1 MSKNFDEQLIKPV
14 PNERQT
20 TILEMGY
27 YNFIHFGIN
36 TFTHKEWGSGHE
48 PLTKFKLKTL
58 DTDKWVQDLMATG
71 SKGVILTAK
80 HHDGFCLFPSKYTD
94 YCIKNTPFMDG
105 KGDVVG
111 SLAASCKKYNFKFGF
126 YLSPW
131 DRHEPTYGT
140 EAYNDYFCNQLEE
153 LCTNYGEIFCVWF
166 DGACGEG
173 ANGKKQRY
181 DWERYY
187 QTIHK
192 YQPNCVISNC
202 AYDIRWIGNE
212 GGRCREAE
220 WSVVPKRLQC
230 FDEVMRAS
238 QQKEGTFAMAKID
251 NTDDDLG
258 ERHTIIEGEEMVFWP
273 SEMDISAT
281 YAGWF
286 YRKWFEIF
294 LARSVNNLVACYM
307 RSVGNNATLLVNVAP
322 NPKGELPA
330 KFIRRMKKAK
340 EKVQIIFKEQV
351 ECSLEKVSDF
361 EYHIT
366 FPKGKVSKVVLGEDL
381 SKSQRVESFELY
393 ANGKKIFKSKTIGFK
408 KFCIFGKIDTDKIIV
423 KVTDSRCESY
433 LGYAKVYR

>member
-1 MSKNFDEQLIKPV
+1 MDKNFDEQLIKPV

-20 TILEMGY
+20 TIFEMGY

-131 DRHEPTYGT
+131 DRHEPTYGS

-251 NTDDDLG
+251 STDDDLG

-351 ECSLEKVSDF
+351 ECKLEKMSDF

-393 ANGKKIFKSKTIGFK
+393 ANGKKIFKSKTALKSFVFLEKLIQIK
-408 KFCIFGKIDTDKIIV
+408 
-423 KVTDSRCESY
+423 S
-433 LGYAKVYR
+433 

>member
-1 MSKNFDEQLIKPV
+1 MDKNFDEQLIKPV

-20 TILEMGY
+20 TIFEMGY

-94 YCIKNTPFMDG
+94 YCIKNTQFMDG

-286 YRKWFEIF
+286 YRKWFKIF

-351 ECSLEKVSDF
+351 DCKLEKMSDF

-408 KFCIFGKIDTDKIIV
+408 KFCIFGEIDTDKIIV
-423 KVTDSRCESY
+423 KVTDSRCEPY

>member
-20 TILEMGY
+20 AIFEMGY

-58 DTDKWVQDLMATG
+58 DTDKWVQDLIATG

-230 FDEVMRAS
+230 FDEVMKAS

-273 SEMDISAT
+273 SEMDVSVT
-281 YAGWF
+281 EYGWF
-286 YRKWFEIF
+286 NKRWMRWFF
-294 LARSVNNLVACYM
+294 SRSVDDFVGCYL
-307 RSVGNNATLLVNVAP
+307 RSVGNNATLLLNVGP
-322 NPKGELPA
+322 NEKGELPA
-330 KFIRRMKKAK
+330 KFINRMIAAK
-340 EKVQIIFKEQV
+340 EKLQDMFKDKIQCTIEKINDYEYQV
-351 ECSLEKVSDF
+351 
-361 EYHIT
+361 T
-366 FPKGKVSKVVLGEDL
+366 FPKTAVSKVVLSEDL
-381 SKSQRVESFELY
+381 TKSQRVEVFALS
-393 ANGKKIFKSKTIGFK
+393 ANGNEVFKGRTIGFK
-408 KFCIFGKIDTDKIIV
+408 KICIFDSVETDKILLKIS
-423 KVTDSRCESY
+423 DSRCEPY
-433 LGYAKVYR
+433 IKDIKVYK

>member
-1 MSKNFDEQLIKPV
+1 
-14 PNERQT
+14 
-20 TILEMGY
+20 
-27 YNFIHFGIN
+27 
-36 TFTHKEWGSGHE
+36 
-48 PLTKFKLKTL
+48 
-58 DTDKWVQDLMATG
+58 
-71 SKGVILTAK
+71 
-80 HHDGFCLFPSKYTD
+80 
-94 YCIKNTPFMDG
+94 MDG

-131 DRHEPTYGT
+131 DRHEPTYGS

-251 NTDDDLG
+251 STDDDLG

-351 ECSLEKVSDF
+351 ECKKKKMSDF

-423 KVTDSRCESY
+423 KVTDSRCEPY

>member
-1 MSKNFDEQLIKPV
+1 MDKSFDEQLIKPV

-20 TILEMGY
+20 TIFEMGY

-187 QTIHK
+187 QAIHK

-351 ECSLEKVSDF
+351 ECKLEKMSDF

-408 KFCIFGKIDTDKIIV
+408 KFCIFGKIDTERTEKGNARPINIF
-423 KVTDSRCESY
+423 
-433 LGYAKVYR
+433 

>member
-1 MSKNFDEQLIKPV
+1 MSKSLDEQLVVPV
-14 PNERQT
+14 PNERQMA
-20 TILEMGY
+20 IFNMGY

-48 PLTKFKLKTL
+48 PLSKFKLKNL
-58 DTDKWVQDLMATG
+58 DTDKWVQDLIATG

-111 SLAASCKKYNFKFGF
+111 SLAKSCKKYNFKFGF

-131 DRHEPTYGT
+131 DRHEPTYGS

-173 ANGKKQRY
+173 PNGKKQRY

-187 QTIHK
+187 EVIHK
-192 YQPNCVISNC
+192 YQPNCIISNC
-202 AYDIRWIGNE
+202 AKDVRWIGNE

-230 FDEVMRAS
+230 FDEVMRN
-238 QQKEGTFAMAKID
+238 QQQQEGTFAMAKID
-251 NTDDDLG
+251 NTDDNLG
-258 ERHTIIEGEEMVFWP
+258 ERNTIIDGEELVFWP

-281 YAGWF
+281 EYGWF
-286 YRKWFEIF
+286 NLRWMRWFF
-294 LARSVNNLVACYM
+294 ARSVDNFVGCYL
-307 RSVGNNATLLVNVAP
+307 RSVGNNATLLVNVGP
-322 NPKGELPA
+322 NEKGELPA
-330 KFIRRMKKAK
+330 KFIKRMIGAK
-340 EKVQIIFKEQV
+340 EKLQQMFKDKV
-351 ECSLEKVSDF
+351 ETTTCKINDF
-361 EYHIT
+361 EYEIT
-366 FPKGKVSKVVLGEDL
+366 FPKTSVSKVVLAEDL
-381 SKSQRVESFELY
+381 TKSQRVESFAL
-393 ANGKKIFKSKTIGFK
+393 NVGGKEIFKARTIGFK
-408 KFCIFGKIDTDKIIV
+408 KICVFDNIETDKITLKIL
-423 KVTDSRCESY
+423 DSRCEPY
-433 LGYAKVYR
+433 IKDIKVYK

>member
-1 MSKNFDEQLIKPV
+1 
-14 PNERQT
+14 
-20 TILEMGY
+20 
-27 YNFIHFGIN
+27 
-36 TFTHKEWGSGHE
+36 
-48 PLTKFKLKTL
+48 
-58 DTDKWVQDLMATG
+58 
-71 SKGVILTAK
+71 
-80 HHDGFCLFPSKYTD
+80 
-94 YCIKNTPFMDG
+94 MDG

-131 DRHEPTYGT
+131 DRHEPTYGS

-238 QQKEGTFAMAKID
+238 QQKEGAFAIANID
-251 NTDDDLG
+251 RPDDDLG
-258 ERHTIIEGEEMVFWP
+258 ERHAIIEGEEMVFWP
-273 SEMDISAT
+273 SEMAISAT

-351 ECSLEKVSDF
+351 ECKLEKMSDF

-423 KVTDSRCESY
+423 KVTDSRCEPY